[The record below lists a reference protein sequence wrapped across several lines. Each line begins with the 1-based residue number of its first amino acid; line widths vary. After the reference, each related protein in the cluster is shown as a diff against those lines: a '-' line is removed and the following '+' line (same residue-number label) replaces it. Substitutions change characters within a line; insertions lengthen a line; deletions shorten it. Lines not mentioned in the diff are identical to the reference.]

1 MVQVQPFFAVPFGFA
16 QLENCAPLNAELRAL
31 FLQRASEGAKYANS
45 RPLTQ
50 RNGQVF
56 ESEFQLFRAAEPAV
70 QRLKEFC
77 WSSLLSVIAEL
88 NKYDE
93 QTMRRLL
100 IYSDS
105 WFHVTRRG
113 GFFGL
118 HNHPNASWSGVYC
131 VSPGEHDAD
140 KPDSG
145 LLSFVN
151 PATMSAMHADAAN
164 ANLRGAFGT
173 GIRHVRF
180 EPGQLVLFP
189 SCILHDVKPFE
200 GEGDRITV
208 AFNCWFNLKDDAPPR
223 V

>member
-16 QLENCAPLNAELRAL
+16 QLENSAPLNAELRTL
-31 FLQRASEGAKYANS
+31 FLKRAAEGDRYANP

-56 ESEFQLFRAAEPAV
+56 ESEFQLFRGTEPAI
-70 QRLKEFC
+70 QQLKQFC
-77 WSSLLSVIAEL
+77 WSSLLGMIAEL
-88 NKYDE
+88 NRYDAA
-93 QTMRRLL
+93 TMRRLL

-145 LLSFVN
+145 LLSFLN
-151 PATMSAMHADAAN
+151 PATVSANYVDAAT
-164 ANLRGAFGT
+164 ANLRSPFT
-173 GIRHVRF
+173 YSIRHVKF
-180 EPGQLVLFP
+180 EAGQLVLFP
-189 SCILHDVKPFE
+189 SWVMHDVKPYQGE
-200 GEGDRITV
+200 GERITV
-208 AFNCWFNLKDDAPPR
+208 AFNCWFSLKDDPAPG
-223 V
+223 